1 MNTGALSVVAA
12 MVIAAGPVSA
22 APQEV
27 APGAGSTQQQG
38 TATSPHDSITRD
50 QVKRELLRAMSSG
63 YWRCLTNER
72 GRCSHR
78 PVEDRSEVERSQDQ
92 PRVKP

>member
-1 MNTGALSVVAA
+1 MNKRALWFVAA
-12 MVIAAGPVSA
+12 IVAAGSASA
-22 APQEV
+22 APQEA
-27 APGAGSTQQQG
+27 APNAGSTQQQG
-38 TATSPHDSITRD
+38 SATPPLDSITRD

-78 PVEDRSEVERSQDQ
+78 SADDRSEVERSQDQ